1 MTRSVDLN
9 ADMGESFG
17 PWPMGNDAALL
28 EVISSANIA
37 CGFHAGDADTM
48 AQTMRRAV
56 DNNVGIGAHPGFLDL
71 QGFGRRRM
79 QVPPATLGNWVRYQ
93 LGAAQAMAR
102 AAGGEV
108 RHLKLHGALS
118 NMCSEDETMAR
129 ACYTAALEV
138 DPEIVIMVLAATA
151 QERVAR
157 DLGCNYAAEVF
168 ADRAY
173 NEDATLVDRRLPGAV
188 LHDPA
193 VAAPRIVDMVQ
204 RGAILAENGKEIP
217 TRIDT
222 ICVHGDNAEAV
233 ALARAV
239 RDALEAAGIA
249 VTAFGRA
256 GT

>member
-1 MTRSVDLN
+1 MTKSVDLN

-17 PWPMGNDAALL
+17 PWPMGSDADLL
-28 EVISSANIA
+28 QIISSANIA
-37 CGFHAGDADTM
+37 CGFHAGDPDTM
-48 AQTMRRAV
+48 AHTMCRAV
-56 DNNVGIGAHPGFLDL
+56 DNGVGIGAHPGLLDL

-79 QVPPATLGNWVRYQ
+79 QVPHATLANWVRYQ

-102 AAGGEV
+102 TAGGRV

-118 NMCSEDETMAR
+118 NMCSEDQAMAR
-129 ACYTAALEV
+129 ACYAAALEV
-138 DPEIVIMVLAATA
+138 DPDIIIMILAATA
-151 QERVAR
+151 QERAVL
-157 DLGCNYAAEVF
+157 DLGCNYAAEIF

-173 NEDATLVDRRLPGAV
+173 NDDATLVDRSLPGAV

-204 RGAILAENGKEIP
+204 RGAIVSARGKEIP

-239 RDALEAAGIA
+239 RDALENAGID
-249 VTAFGRA
+249 VGTFGPH
-256 GT
+256 